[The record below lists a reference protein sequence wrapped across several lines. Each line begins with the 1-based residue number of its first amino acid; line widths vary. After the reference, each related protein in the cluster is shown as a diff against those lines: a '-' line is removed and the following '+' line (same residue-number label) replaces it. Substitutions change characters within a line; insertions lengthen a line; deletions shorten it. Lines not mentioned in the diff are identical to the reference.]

1 MRNEKRKYNTD
12 YSAGFVTL
20 NDKELNDLNNY
31 SMELFPKPCM
41 LYVKTGY
48 RYTGKEETLTHH
60 QLRGFLEQSIDLSV
74 N

>member
-1 MRNEKRKYNTD
+1 MD

-31 SMELFPKPCM
+31 SMELFPKPCI
-41 LYVKTGY
+41 LYVKPGY
-48 RYTGKEETLTHH
+48 RYTGREETLSHH
-60 QLRGFLEQSIDLSV
+60 QLRDFLEQSINLSI